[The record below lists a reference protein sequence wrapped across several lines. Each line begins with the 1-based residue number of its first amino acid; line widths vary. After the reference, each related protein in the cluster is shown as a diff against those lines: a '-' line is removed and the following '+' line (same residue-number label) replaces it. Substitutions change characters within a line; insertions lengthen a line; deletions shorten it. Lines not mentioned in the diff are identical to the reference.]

1 MPLLVESEVGRLR
14 RVLVHRPGREI
25 DWMVPS
31 MMEELLFDDILYGE
45 GARAEHDSF
54 CAVMRAAGVAT
65 LEAREL
71 VEEAL
76 AVESA
81 RDWLFHVLRRDYG
94 ATTRL
99 LERLG
104 ELDNAELADAII
116 AGVRKWPGSAGP
128 RRPGFFEIVPLPNYF
143 FQRDPQ
149 VVVGDRVIISS
160 MATPAREGEPLLARL
175 VFRYHPE
182 WRQDEG
188 LLEIDRPPVGAPE
201 HDPTLAYPTLEGGD
215 VLIASPE
222 ILLVG
227 ISERTNRRG
236 VEVLAEHLRREE
248 TSFRHL
254 VIVELPTRRSFM
266 HLDTVF
272 TFIDQGTCLAYTP
285 IINAGG
291 PRGAHVY
298 LVDLTAAEL
307 TFRVSSRLLNT
318 LAGLGLTLET
328 VPCGGD
334 DPIDQEREQWT
345 DGANAFALAP
355 GVILLYERNRRTIE
369 GLGRRGWRIL
379 DEADVLERGEPV
391 LGAGRTVISIAG
403 NELSR
408 ARGGPRCMTMPLERS
423 AGSE

>member
-1 MPLLVESEVGRLR
+1 MTLRVESETGRLR
-14 RVLVHRPGREI
+14 RVLIHRPGREI

-31 MMEELLFDDILYGE
+31 MMEQLLFDDILYGE

-54 CAVMRAAGVAT
+54 CGVIRAAGVEL
-65 LEAREL
+65 LEARTL

-76 AVESA
+76 EVEEA
-81 RDWLFHVLRRDYG
+81 REWLFRALRRDYG
-94 ATTRL
+94 ASAEL
-99 LERLG
+99 IERLG
-104 ELDNAELADAII
+104 DLPTRGLADAVIS
-116 AGVRKWPGSAGP
+116 GVRKGPGPMGP
-128 RRPGFFEIVPLPNYF
+128 RKPGFFEITPLPNYF

-149 VVVGDRVIISS
+149 VVVGDRVVISS

-175 VFRYHPE
+175 VFRFHPD
-182 WRQDEG
+182 WSQQDG

-215 VLIASPE
+215 VLVANRE

-248 TSFRHL
+248 TPFRHL
-254 VIVELPTRRSFM
+254 VVVELPARRSFM

-272 TFIDQGTCLAYTP
+272 TLIDENACLAYAP
-285 IINAGG
+285 IMNAGG

-298 LVDLTAAEL
+298 QVDLTAGEL
-307 TFRVSSRLLNT
+307 TFRVSSRLLET
-318 LAGLGLTLET
+318 LRSLGLELDL
-328 VPCGGD
+328 VPCGGE

-345 DGANAFALAP
+345 DGANAFAIAP
-355 GVILLYERNRRTIE
+355 GVILLYERNRRTIDA
-369 GLGRRGWRIL
+369 LARMGWRVL
-379 DEADVLERGEPV
+379 SEADVLDRGEPV
-391 LGAGRTVISIAG
+391 VGSGRTVISIAG

-408 ARGGPRCMTMPLERS
+408 ARGGPRCMTMPLERDPLD
-423 AGSE
+423 G